1 MEEYYKITVTVERIK
16 HPEGVPLH
24 NNRTQTEI
32 ANFSVRDDSLE
43 DLVTKAIK
51 HIGLIDE

>member
-24 NNRTQTEI
+24 NNRTQTEV
-32 ANFSVRDDSLE
+32 ANFSLKAN
-43 DLVTKAIK
+43 DLSQLIERTVK
-51 HIGLIDE
+51 HVELIDE